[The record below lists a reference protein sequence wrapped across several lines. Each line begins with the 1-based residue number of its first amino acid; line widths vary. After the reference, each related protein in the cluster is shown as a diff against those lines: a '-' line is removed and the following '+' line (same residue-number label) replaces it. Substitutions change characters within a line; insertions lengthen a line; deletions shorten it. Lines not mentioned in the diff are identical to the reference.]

1 MSRLKVRRRA
11 ARAVAAA
18 FTPPTIRNI
27 TDDGSKPA
35 VGVYIAP
42 TVSPKQTVTPPQR
55 SQGGS
60 YTWSLETIRAARDA
74 QLQGQFSLPV
84 RMAEAFRTNDA
95 MFVAYQTRVSTQS
108 AIKLLWRPADTDAGR
123 AACKRA
129 EYSVHVPQHVRESI
143 LGTLANHGIAIG
155 YVQHTTIDDP
165 EYGPTVCM
173 SLTEWPL
180 EHVRYNA
187 SASTLETSIRDG
199 QSVTIT
205 HGDGRWVVFRKFG
218 VAPWT
223 QDAAVLPGAFVWAAH
238 GGCIADWA
246 GSSNSHSQAKVVA
259 TLREGVPLGVNGL
272 PSPEAQAMLDTLTQL
287 LSGDSPAIVLPNGA
301 NASVLYN
308 GSTAWQVF
316 KELGLDRG
324 KAAQRVYL
332 GTDAALGSQG
342 GAPGVDIQALF
353 NVASTRIQGDLEA
366 LERGYREG
374 ILLPWAAMHGVQRA
388 DMFELAYLV
397 PDTDAERR
405 STQEHAAVTRL
416 KEVSQAMKD
425 TGLEVT
431 QDTIDAL
438 VRVLGVTVPCTLAAV
453 ETRAIPLQLAPT
465 DVAKVVTAREARAA
479 QGLAPFGD
487 DRDDM
492 TITELET
499 AGKPAPAPFGGGGAP
514 AAPSDAGPGEE
525 PAQDQSEN
533 PESAKESAGEELSP

>member
-1 MSRLKVRRRA
+1 MPRPKDRKAARRA
-11 ARAVAAA
+11 RRDVAAA
-18 FTPPTIRNI
+18 FTPPTVRNI

-42 TVSPKQTVTPPQR
+42 TASPKRTVTPPQR

-108 AIKLLWRPADTDAGR
+108 AIRLLWRPADTDAGR
-123 AACKRA
+123 VAAERA
-129 EYSVHVPQHVRESI
+129 EYAIHVPQHVRESL
-143 LGTLANHGIAIG
+143 LGTMANHGIAVG
-155 YVQHTTIDDP
+155 YVLHETVDDP
-165 EYGPTVCM
+165 KYGPTVCM
-173 SLTEWPL
+173 TLTEWPL

-187 SASTLETSIRDG
+187 SACTLETSIRDG

-272 PSPEAQAMLDTLTQL
+272 PSPEAQATLDTLTQL

-301 NASVLYN
+301 NAAVLYN

-324 KAAQRVYL
+324 KAAQRIYL

-366 LERGYREG
+366 LERGFCEG
-374 ILLPWAAMHGVQRA
+374 LLQPWAALHGVARD
-388 DMFELAYLV
+388 DMFELVYLV

-405 STQEHAAVTRL
+405 STQEHAAILRL
-416 KEVSQAMKD
+416 QEISKAMKD
-425 TGLEVT
+425 TGLNVDQT
-431 QDTIDAL
+431 TIDAL
-438 VRVLGVTVPCTLAAV
+438 VRVLGVSVPCTLAAV
-453 ETRAIPLQLAPT
+453 ETRAVPLQLAPT
-465 DVAKVVTAREARAA
+465 DVAKVVTVNEARAA
-479 QGLAPFGD
+479 QGLPLREDGDITIAQQDANLKAQSAPPAFGGAPTPTPSD
-487 DRDDM
+487 AEPDPVDQA
-492 TITELET
+492 EPAEE
-499 AGKPAPAPFGGGGAP
+499 AAPAP
-514 AAPSDAGPGEE
+514 E
-525 PAQDQSEN
+525 PAE
-533 PESAKESAGEELSP
+533 GE